1 MTRTSRT
8 TGDRLDVMAG
18 KRVPFDQDA
27 RDSETSRSWPT
38 RLLPICCASNASHRL
53 ATLRHPETGH
63 RSRSGSRASRAGPI
77 RPASCF
83 CVCATSLLD
92 AALSFDAKC
101 PFGFSTGY
109 PAASL
114 VNLADPYPI
123 GGLAMLLVSSKH
135 RCHRSRVRGC
145 TRLRLM
151 WPSSYARS
159 IARRRKQRRA
169 RRSW

>member
-1 MTRTSRT
+1 
-8 TGDRLDVMAG
+8 MAITLNHTI
-18 KRVPFDQDA
+18 VPA
-27 RDSETSRSWPT
+27 RDKVAAARFFAGIFGLRAGVARS
-38 RLLPICCASNASHRL
+38 A
-53 ATLRHPETGH
+53 HPYYFMRRRGH

-123 GGLAMLLVSSKH
+123 GGLAMLLLVSSKH